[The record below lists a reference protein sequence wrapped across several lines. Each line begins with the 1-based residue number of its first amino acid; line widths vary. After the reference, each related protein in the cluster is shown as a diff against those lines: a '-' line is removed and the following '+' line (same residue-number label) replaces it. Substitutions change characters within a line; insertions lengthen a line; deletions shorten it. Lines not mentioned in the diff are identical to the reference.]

1 MPQMRAVEDTFF
13 QKFYARVPEIN
24 PINGLYSKPG
34 LQMVGDTYSVLE
46 SFFVENEYG
55 QPMGHNPYTNEY
67 TEGAEA
73 RYQQQFLL
81 VTLFVPSARAEST
94 LARQMGGGLSGTLKQ
109 EIKGSLSQVQ
119 VNRANGNAYRD
130 ELAVLLRQAGRD
142 VNTEV
147 YKKTP
152 FGKRFIDIEV
162 SQNETVLGGI
172 ETKVGKSRYTP
183 IQQLKDWWLKNV
195 EGYTVNVSRKP

>member
-1 MPQMRAVEDTFF
+1 MQ
-13 QKFYARVPEIN
+13 
-24 PINGLYSKPG
+24 
-34 LQMVGDTYSVLE
+34 
-46 SFFVENEYG
+46 
-55 QPMGHNPYTNEY
+55 
-67 TEGAEA
+67 
-73 RYQQQFLL
+73 
-81 VTLFVPSARAEST
+81 
-94 LARQMGGGLSGTLKQ
+94 GGLSGTLKQ